1 MKHTNFKHCGKVYSV
16 KQNDKIVCIKT
27 SGILSV
33 TSVSYDY
40 LFTLSNGTTLTPNQ
54 LYNLVNG

>member
-16 KQNDKIVCIKT
+16 KQHDKIVCINT
-27 SGILSV
+27 SEILSV
-33 TSVSYDY
+33 TNVSYDY
-40 LFTLSNGTTLTPNQ
+40 LFTLSRGDTLTPNQ

>member
-1 MKHTNFKHCGKVYSV
+1 MKHANFEHCGKVYSV
-16 KQNDKIVCIKT
+16 KQNDRVICIKT
-27 SGILSV
+27 SEILSIMNV
-33 TSVSYDY
+33 TYDY